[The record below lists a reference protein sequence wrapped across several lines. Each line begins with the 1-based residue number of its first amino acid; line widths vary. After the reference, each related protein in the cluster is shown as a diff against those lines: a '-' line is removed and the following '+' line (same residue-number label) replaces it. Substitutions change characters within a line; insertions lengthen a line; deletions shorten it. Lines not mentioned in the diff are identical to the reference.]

1 MVETA
6 DDSNCYMAWHVGT
19 TEKGSDIEGLLEA
32 AEIAAGHP
40 LHLPHVNA
48 YCRGASGQ
56 YLRNA
61 PLPRKSFSNIRNL
74 RQRATSQREMG
85 HHLTVVLPEN
95 RAQPSLPEL

>member
-1 MVETA
+1 
-6 DDSNCYMAWHVGT
+6 MAWHVGT

-48 YCRGASGQ
+48 YCRGRVRPVLEECSIAEKVI
-56 YLRNA
+56 LEH
-61 PLPRKSFSNIRNL
+61 PEL

-85 HHLTVVLPEN
+85 HRLTVMLPAN
-95 RAQPSLPEL
+95 RAQPLLPEH